1 MATGKSGV
9 AKKRGGK
16 KAEANPERDQ
26 LKAQLDETGP
36 YILRDFCKTHGI
48 AKTLE
53 EGESVSSISRGAL
66 VSFLI
71 GKFDEG
77 EITFNDLY
85 PNDGGDKKEKKK
97 VDVDDDDDPSVEDDD
112 DDDGPHGAAKDDD
125 PDEGQNDDDID
136 EEVDPLDD
144 DDDLDELK
152 PKVKSKGTKKPSQDN
167 GEKVDVTALENKVDH
182 LVDMVQKNNSMLD
195 LVIKIMVEGGEI
207 SKRSFAVLFKLG
219 GLDKDEIKKVRAS
232 IAKKARHKAGIE
244 EETEQEDE

>member
-9 AKKRGGK
+9 AKKRGGGK
-16 KAEANPERDQ
+16 KAESNPERDQ

-53 EGESVSSISRGAL
+53 EGESVSSISKGTL
-66 VSFLI
+66 ISFLL
-71 GKFDEG
+71 GKFDDG

-85 PNDGGDKKEKKK
+85 PAEEEDKKKKK
-97 VDVDDDDDPSVEDDD
+97 VDVDDDNDDGSDDD
-112 DDDGPHGAAKDDD
+112 EDGPHGGAKESSDDD
-125 PDEGQNDDDID
+125 VDEGQNDDDID

-144 DDDLDELK
+144 DDLDELEPK
-152 PKVKSKGTKKPSQDN
+152 PKKPKKPAQDS

-207 SKRSFAVLFKLG
+207 AKRSFAVLFKLG